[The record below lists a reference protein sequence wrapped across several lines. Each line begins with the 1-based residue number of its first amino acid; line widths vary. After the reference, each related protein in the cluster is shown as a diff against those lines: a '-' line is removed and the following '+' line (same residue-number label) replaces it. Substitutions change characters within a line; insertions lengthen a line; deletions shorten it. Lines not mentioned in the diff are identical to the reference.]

1 MNKQTERIL
10 NHLDCSVHQ
19 YRGVYCYWAK
29 KYGVSYNE
37 MLVLYVLREYGF
49 CTQKQVCDR
58 YLVPRQTINNVIARL
73 RNDGLLE
80 VSPSLNIGREKAFVL
95 TKKGSAH
102 FSDFITSMNTVEE
115 TAVEL
120 LGEDKMLLMTQLIGE
135 YNSILKKSVQQ
146 YINKK

>member
-37 MLVLYVLREYGF
+37 MLVLYTLREYGF

-58 YLVPRQTINNVIARL
+58 YLVPRQTINNVITRL

-80 VSPSLNIGREKAFVL
+80 TAPSLNIGREKAFKL
-95 TKKGSAH
+95 TEKGCTH
-102 FSDFITSMNTVEE
+102 FSDFITSMDTVEE
-115 TAVEL
+115 IAVEL
-120 LGEDKMLLMTQLIGE
+120 MGDDRMQLMTQLIEE

-146 YINKK
+146 YIKKK